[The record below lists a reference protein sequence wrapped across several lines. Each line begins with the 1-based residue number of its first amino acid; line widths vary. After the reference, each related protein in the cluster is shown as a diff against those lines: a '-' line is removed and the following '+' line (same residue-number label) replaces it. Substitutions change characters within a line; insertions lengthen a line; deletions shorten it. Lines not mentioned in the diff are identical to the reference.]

1 MRDPK
6 GGDLPDRITG
16 LPLAPRLSQE
26 RAKALVR
33 EQRAQMAEDVK
44 RWRAE
49 IENPTFRSM
58 VRWRGFWAAC
68 WWAFR
73 RYVLP
78 SKWF

>member
-1 MRDPK
+1 MRLQ
-6 GGDLPDRITG
+6 GGELPERITG

-26 RAKALVR
+26 RAVALVR

-58 VRWRGFWAAC
+58 MRRWGLRAAC
-68 WWAFR
+68 RWA
-73 RYVLP
+73 LGHHLSP
-78 SKWF
+78 SRWF